1 LERRTS
7 AVFIIYRH
15 RLFHDILLGVLRP
28 ESVVGAAAVHEVPMG
43 RLLQDLRRARPDIVI
58 VEQEAN
64 DNAAA
69 RVLATAWML
78 QRVVVLDLTEG
89 IAREYRVR
97 TLGVRDLDELMR
109 ELGLPGPSPGSP
121 SPPAP

>member
-1 LERRTS
+1 MGGKTDLGLRTDGCGMSGGGRAQLERRTS

-69 RVLATAWML
+69 RVLAAAWML
-78 QRVVVLDLTEG
+78 QRVSSW
-89 IAREYRVR
+89 I
-97 TLGVRDLDELMR
+97 
-109 ELGLPGPSPGSP
+109 
-121 SPPAP
+121 